1 MTVNNHIAALVG
13 GATSADEGTADVKD
27 DLYLGV
33 NGDWLKT
40 AKIPADKPTTGG
52 FADLVENIEKK
63 IKELEKEIEEKD
75 QCISVLS
82 NKLSHV
88 SFILCF
94 NKHSIKIA
102 S

>member
-40 AKIPADKPTTGG
+40 A
-52 FADLVENIEKK
+52 
-63 IKELEKEIEEKD
+63 
-75 QCISVLS
+75 
-82 NKLSHV
+82 
-88 SFILCF
+88 
-94 NKHSIKIA
+94 
-102 S
+102 